1 MVQAE
6 LNSSTLKGNGLIIT
20 RKVYTKEYVDKK
32 CKIWVKSRQLG
43 FDGSPFC
50 LYKHLEEIEWVKCA
64 ILDALNN
71 PETFNAGDNYAALC
85 NLKDLIKGS
94 KAEKL
99 RSKYAVPV
107 KLEYRNAKGV
117 NCIVDVNHG
126 DKLVVPLTSGELLDV
141 IADLIRPGSVNIFQ
155 ALQILCKNNSEIEE
169 LLKDYLDYNLPEM
182 VEVNSDN
189 TYITINYPGGLNQ
202 KMLTMLNITQKDI
215 EFQTYRDSRG
225 NGVECIY
232 YLKWEHVL
240 QYDNYK

>member
-1 MVQAE
+1 MRIKKMVQAE

-43 FDGSPFC
+43 FDGWPFC
-50 LYKHLEEIEWVKCA
+50 SYKHLEEIEWVKCA

-71 PETFNAGDNYAALC
+71 PETFNARDNYAALC

-107 KLEYRNAKGV
+107 KLEYRNTSGV

-126 DKLVVPLTSGELLDV
+126 DKLVVPLTAGELLDV
-141 IADLIRPGSVNIFQ
+141 IADLNKGRSVEDIFEVYDFYHGMMTIEYLEKFKALYCSGKLNKVIRFICGKSNDLGGFH
-155 ALQILCKNNSEIEE
+155 
-169 LLKDYLDYNLPEM
+169 DYGVGVIRNR
-182 VEVNSDN
+182 
-189 TYITINYPGGLNQ
+189 
-202 KMLTMLNITQKDI
+202 LT
-215 EFQTYRDSRG
+215 S
-225 NGVECIY
+225 Y
-232 YLKWEHVL
+232 YLFDVRRRG
-240 QYDNYK
+240 DD